1 MMRKNNNII
10 RICGYIII
18 CILSVQF
25 IFGEQLN
32 RTSGLYDL
40 DEDGRKEVLI
50 INGSDRKALLVELK
64 DESFSDTLWS
74 YTLPRGTYFTDVL
87 VIDIDSNGQPD
98 LVATSKLSI
107 DNKNTGWLYVFKGT
121 TSGFSKTPLVAGESG
136 LDIKNIRPLNL
147 SRVKG
152 MPNQI
157 SVSFG
162 TPVRKTVILKPN
174 VLNDQLTIDNVQTL
188 SDPLIE
194 NGFGHMYSGGFLSEG
209 KSYIAQ
215 FSAELNTLKVAI
227 FNVKNNFKHV
237 TTEIVRIG
245 KSRGIIGTEVQA
257 FDNLKKE
264 SDGLLIPFRT
274 GEVKIL
280 NVSNGKVSLT
290 DSKFSHEDLFLEMKE
305 PNKSN
310 VLDLVDSRIE
320 SGFYNRVLTKADY
333 IVSDNYKIPSYKPK
347 KIDGPTL
354 VDYLNEAGIVK
365 RSNRDIKVDIPD
377 QTNDMDS
384 KVWAARA
391 SVKIEQVDSTL
402 FATKDSVYNNPIPD
416 EDNEVAFHK
425 TIFGPSDSVYTI
437 ATWEDTV
444 RNTLVPEPIDL
455 SNRDESDDR
464 TIDLYYVMVMTPSK
478 GVKDRYVFDGEAPFG
493 INVNQI
499 PPMGEPTHFQ
509 HSVSANIKYL
519 RRGNDYDFAYTLK
532 EKVSDSVTTLTMVH
546 DMQTNIIFMSI
557 SPGVDSVS
565 QSYQPEAFDPKL
577 FEFPDYFF
585 EGFPTSLGMDFKDK
599 LIKFSF
605 DDSGDSVNYHGL
617 YLSSTTPSIPS
628 QSLAVFLNEGTLQA
642 IRGEVKVRENGSKK
656 ITTEFDISGYLE
668 PSAMFS
674 RLIQEEFSDSL
685 KTNLLQ
691 GTYLEEPLFGP
702 DGSLPKVI
710 HERRLPE
717 EQFDQQNPNIPVDPL
732 KGIYPEGQ
740 GVINNSK
747 AKTETPVPEPQ
758 SPIIK
763 TVSPDLE
770 KMNIDAEED
779 TLKLESVKT
788 LSNEED
794 SSLLPESMSTEEDPS
809 GVVP

>member
-1 MMRKNNNII
+1 M
-10 RICGYIII
+10 
-18 CILSVQF
+18 
-25 IFGEQLN
+25 
-32 RTSGLYDL
+32 
-40 DEDGRKEVLI
+40 
-50 INGSDRKALLVELK
+50 
-64 DESFSDTLWS
+64 
-74 YTLPRGTYFTDVL
+74 
-87 VIDIDSNGQPD
+87 DIDRNGQPD

-107 DNKNTGWLYVFKGT
+107 ENENTGWLYIFKGT
-121 TSGFSKTPLVAGESG
+121 TNGFSKNPLVAGKSG

-152 MPNQI
+152 MPSHI

-162 TPVRKTVILKPN
+162 TPVRKTLVLKPSIS
-174 VLNDQLTIDNVQTL
+174 NDQLTIDQVQTL

-194 NGFGHMYSGGFLSEG
+194 NGFGHMYSGCFSSEG

-237 TTEIVRIG
+237 TTEILRIG
-245 KSRGIIGTEVQA
+245 KSRGIIGAEVQA

-264 SDGLLIPFRT
+264 ADGLLIPFRT

-280 NVSNGKVSLT
+280 NVSSDKVLLI
-290 DSKFSHEDLFLEMKE
+290 DSEFSHGDLFLEMKE
-305 PNKSN
+305 PSKSKF
-310 VLDLVDSRIE
+310 LDLVDSRIE
-320 SGFYNRVLTKADY
+320 SGFYNRVLTKDDY
-333 IVSDNYKIPSYKPK
+333 ISDNEYKTPSYKPK

-354 VDYLNEAGIVK
+354 VDYLNQAGIVK
-365 RSNRDIKVDIPD
+365 KSKPYNKIDIPN

-384 KVWAARA
+384 KIWAARA
-391 SVKIEQVDSTL
+391 SVKIEKVDSTL

-425 TIFGPSDSVYTI
+425 TIFGPSDSLSTI

-444 RNTLVPEPIDL
+444 RNTLVPEPINL
-455 SNRDESDDR
+455 SNGDESDDKS
-464 TIDLYYVMVMTPSK
+464 IDLYYIMVMTPFK
-478 GVKDRYVFDGEAPFG
+478 GVKDRYVFDGESPFG
-493 INVNQI
+493 INVNQV

-557 SPGVDSVS
+557 SPGVDSIS

-605 DDSGDSVNYHGL
+605 DDSGDSANYQGL
-617 YLSSTTPSIPS
+617 YLSSTTPSSPS

-710 HERRLPE
+710 HERRLPD
-717 EQFDQQNPNIPVDPL
+717 EQFDQQNPSIPVDPL

-740 GVINNSK
+740 GVISNSK
-747 AKTETPVPEPQ
+747 AKIETPAPKPQ
-758 SPIIK
+758 NPIAK
-763 TVSPDLE
+763 TVSQDLE
-770 KMNIDAEED
+770 KMNFDSESD
-779 TLKLESVKT
+779 TLNLENIKS
-788 LSNEED
+788 LPSED
-794 SSLLPESMSTEEDPS
+794 QNSLLPESMNTGADTS
-809 GVVP
+809 GVFP